1 MTAAWAEL
9 LTDPAVVA
17 AAASLS
23 GALGIGVLLGRLRQR
38 LAAMEG
44 ERERLCAG
52 LAALETRLGESD
64 HRIHSSA
71 AALRTDLA
79 GIVESL
85 AVAQREVEAQAA
97 AARAA
102 EQAEQTDALAALDRR
117 LRAIE
122 ARLPALDRPEAER
135 RRLDRLDTALTDA
148 AATLSARLDAVEG
161 GASDLEDRIAGLA
174 AALAT
179 GDERLGALAEADASL
194 AGRLESLEA
203 SVPAGAAWPET
214 SPPSGTAAAASPVLQ
229 DLEARFARLEARQQQ
244 DRTFLADRLD
254 ALALAIDALAGDST
268 ASARHGAPV
277 AGEPDLAMPDRVIS
291 VLRA

>member
-38 LAAMEG
+38 LATMES

-122 ARLPALDRPEAER
+122 ARLPAPDRPEAER

-174 AALAT
+174 A
-179 GDERLGALAEADASL
+179 
-194 AGRLESLEA
+194 
-203 SVPAGAAWPET
+203 
-214 SPPSGTAAAASPVLQ
+214 
-229 DLEARFARLEARQQQ
+229 RQQN